1 MATVTAHM
9 RTCGKTHKVTVVMNG
24 DGNFDVKMESDCPRV
39 ILFGERL
46 KYVTM
51 EDISDFDNSRIN
63 KREFRGDVSPPCLSP
78 IAVLNAAWLE
88 AGMLSQSLVKRV
100 KENTIDFVTE

>member
-1 MATVTAHM
+1 
-9 RTCGKTHKVTVVMNG
+9 MNG

>member
-1 MATVTAHM
+1 M